1 MIANFPF
8 ASAATPAA
16 TSVDLGRGDDLN
28 PPLVRW
34 LSIGGISG
42 FVLWALAAPPAV
54 PLHGFLH
61 QRGPTQVV
69 CLVFAGMV
77 VAFLVAKGRLLRA
90 EQQRLQQLDLDVAG
104 LVASGDL
111 DAIGRRAEQSASL
124 AGKRLLRVLSVWRST
139 QSSFQLERSVD
150 GDAELYELAQE
161 RSYSLVKVLMWAI
174 PILGFI
180 GTVIGMSQAVGSFDA
195 VLGNSDNVDGLKAG
209 LTKVTSGLGTAFDTT
224 YLALVI
230 SVLLSFPMI
239 YMERQEEQLLNGV
252 DGEVRGL
259 VMALSPSG
267 ESAGGAGGGGGFGV
281 GAGQLAKAPGPLD
294 LQADELSE
302 LITGAFEQ
310 FLPDPSVLVA
320 PAQRYA
326 DQLTEATLTK
336 LEPLTQ
342 VVRDA
347 VEGVAEARLS
357 LQEQAHQIRSS
368 MDGVAADLNQ
378 SVRDLQPLLRELQA
392 ASKLSA
398 VLGED
403 LDQLKA
409 TVELRRAIEALN
421 ANLQELTLER
431 QRRRGPGWWRR
442 LRVALLR

>member
-1 MIANFPF
+1 VIANFPAF
-8 ASAATPAA
+8 NTPAPA
-16 TSVDLGRGDDLN
+16 NAGADLGRGDDLSPRLN
-28 PPLVRW
+28 RW
-34 LSIGGISG
+34 APVGGAIG
-42 FVLWALAAPPAV
+42 FVLWALAAPGGA
-54 PLHGFLH
+54 PLHAFLH

-77 VAFLVAKGRLLRA
+77 VAFLVQKGRLLQA
-90 EQQRLQQLDLDVAG
+90 EQRKLQALDLDVAG

-111 DAIGRRAEQSASL
+111 EALGRRAEQSASL
-124 AGKRLLRVLSVWRST
+124 AGKRLLRVLAVWRT
-139 QSSFQLERSVD
+139 TESSFQLERSVD
-150 GDAELYELAQE
+150 GDAELYALAQE
-161 RSYSLVKVLMWAI
+161 TSYSLVKVLMWAI

-252 DGEVRGL
+252 DGEVRAL

-267 ESAGGAGGGGGFGV
+267 ESAGGAGGGGG
-281 GAGQLAKAPGPLD
+281 GAVAGGGSIRAPGPLD
-294 LQADELSE
+294 LQGDELAE
-302 LITGAFEQ
+302 LINGAFEQ

-326 DQLTEATLTK
+326 DQLTEATVAK

-342 VVRDA
+342 LVRDA

-368 MDGVAADLNQ
+368 MDGAASQLNQ
-378 SVRDLQPLLRELQA
+378 SVRDLEPLLQELQT

-398 VLGED
+398 VLGEA
-403 LDQLKA
+403 LDQLTA
-409 TVELRRAIEALN
+409 TIELRRAIEALN
-421 ANLQELTLER
+421 ANLMVLQQER
-431 QRRRGPGWWRR
+431 QRLRGPGWLRR
-442 LRVALLR
+442 LRDLLR

>member
-1 MIANFPF
+1 VIANFPPL
-8 ASAATPAA
+8 SAPALA
-16 TSVDLGRGDDLN
+16 RPRADLGRGDDLSPRLN
-28 PPLVRW
+28 RW
-34 LSIGGISG
+34 APIGGASG
-42 FVLWALAAPPAV
+42 FVLWALAAPGAA
-54 PLHGFLH
+54 PLHAFLH

-77 VAFLVAKGRLLRA
+77 VAFLVAKARLLRDQ
-90 EQQRLQQLDLDVAG
+90 EQKLQALDLDVAG

-111 DAIGRRAEQSASL
+111 DAVGRRAEQSASL
-124 AGKRLLRVLSVWRST
+124 AGKRLLRVLDVWRST
-139 QSSFQLERSVD
+139 ESSFQLERSVD

-161 RSYSLVKVLMWAI
+161 TSYSLVKVLMWAI

-252 DGEVRGL
+252 DGEVRAL
-259 VMALSPSG
+259 VMALSPIG
-267 ESAGGAGGGGGFGV
+267 ESAGGSGAAAAGMGGGGTV
-281 GAGQLAKAPGPLD
+281 PAAGPLN
-294 LQADELSE
+294 LQSAELGE
-302 LITGAFEQ
+302 LINGAFEQ

-326 DQLTEATLTK
+326 DQLTEATVAK

-342 VVRDA
+342 LVRDS

-368 MDGVAADLNQ
+368 MDGAAAQLNQ
-378 SVRDLQPLLRELQA
+378 SVRDLEPLLQELQS

-409 TVELRRAIEALN
+409 TIELRRAIEDLN
-421 ANLQELTLER
+421 ANLSQLQQER
-431 QRRRGPGWWRR
+431 QRARGPSWWQR
-442 LRVALLR
+442 LGALLR

>member
-1 MIANFPF
+1 MIANFPPL
-8 ASAATPAA
+8 SAPAPA
-16 TSVDLGRGDDLN
+16 RPGADLGRGDDLSPRLN
-28 PPLVRW
+28 RW
-34 LSIGGISG
+34 APIGGASG
-42 FVLWALAAPPAV
+42 FVLWALAAPGAA
-54 PLHGFLH
+54 PLHAFLH

-77 VAFLVAKGRLLRA
+77 VAFLVAKARLLRDQ
-90 EQQRLQQLDLDVAG
+90 EQKLQALDLDVAG

-111 DAIGRRAEQSASL
+111 DAVGRRAEQSASL
-124 AGKRLLRVLSVWRST
+124 AGKRLLRVLDVWRNT
-139 QSSFQLERSVD
+139 ESSFQLERSVD
-150 GDAELYELAQE
+150 GDAELYQLAQDT
-161 RSYSLVKVLMWAI
+161 SYSLVKVLMWAI

-239 YMERQEEQLLNGV
+239 YLERQEEQLLNGV
-252 DGEVRGL
+252 DGEVRAL
-259 VMALSPSG
+259 VMALSPIG
-267 ESAGGAGGGGGFGV
+267 ESAGGSGGGAPAGMGGV
-281 GAGQLAKAPGPLD
+281 VAVPAAGPLN
-294 LQADELSE
+294 LQSAELGE
-302 LITGAFEQ
+302 LINGAFEQ

-326 DQLTEATLTK
+326 DQLTEATVAK

-342 VVRDA
+342 LVRDS

-368 MDGVAADLNQ
+368 MDGAAAQLNQ
-378 SVRDLQPLLRELQA
+378 SVRDLEPLLQELQS

-409 TVELRRAIEALN
+409 TIELRRAIEALN
-421 ANLQELTLER
+421 VNLQELQLER
-431 QRRRGPGWWRR
+431 QRASGPGWWQR
-442 LRVALLR
+442 LGALLR

>member
-8 ASAATPAA
+8 ASAATAAA
-16 TSVDLGRGDDLN
+16 TAVDLGRGDDLN

-54 PLHGFLH
+54 PLHAFLH

-124 AGKRLLRVLSVWRST
+124 AGKRLLRVLSVWGST

-267 ESAGGAGGGGGFGV
+267 ESAGGAGGGGFGA
-281 GAGQLAKAPGPLD
+281 GAGQVAKAPGPLD

-442 LRVALLR
+442 LRGALLR

>member
-1 MIANFPF
+1 VIANFPPL
-8 ASAATPAA
+8 SAPALA
-16 TSVDLGRGDDLN
+16 RPRADLGRGDDLSPRLN
-28 PPLVRW
+28 RW
-34 LSIGGISG
+34 APIGGASG
-42 FVLWALAAPPAV
+42 FVLWALAAPGAA
-54 PLHGFLH
+54 PLHAFLH

-77 VAFLVAKGRLLRA
+77 VAFLVAKARLLRDQ
-90 EQQRLQQLDLDVAG
+90 EQKLQALDLDVAG

-111 DAIGRRAEQSASL
+111 DAVGRRAEQSASL
-124 AGKRLLRVLSVWRST
+124 AGKRLLRVLDVWRST
-139 QSSFQLERSVD
+139 ESSFQLERSVD

-161 RSYSLVKVLMWAI
+161 TSYSLVKVLMWAI

-252 DGEVRGL
+252 DGEVRAL
-259 VMALSPSG
+259 VMALSPIG
-267 ESAGGAGGGGGFGV
+267 ESAGGSGAAGMGGGV
-281 GAGQLAKAPGPLD
+281 PVPAAGPLN
-294 LQADELSE
+294 LQSAELGE
-302 LITGAFEQ
+302 LINGAFEQ

-326 DQLTEATLTK
+326 DQLTDATVAK

-342 VVRDA
+342 LVRDS

-368 MDGVAADLNQ
+368 MDGAAAQLNQ
-378 SVRDLQPLLRELQA
+378 SVRDLEPLLQELQS

-409 TVELRRAIEALN
+409 TIELRRAIEDLN
-421 ANLQELTLER
+421 ANLSQLQQER
-431 QRRRGPGWWRR
+431 QRARGPSWWQR
-442 LRVALLR
+442 LGALLR

>member
-1 MIANFPF
+1 
-8 ASAATPAA
+8 
-16 TSVDLGRGDDLN
+16 
-28 PPLVRW
+28 
-34 LSIGGISG
+34 
-42 FVLWALAAPPAV
+42 
-54 PLHGFLH
+54 
-61 QRGPTQVV
+61 
-69 CLVFAGMV
+69 
-77 VAFLVAKGRLLRA
+77 
-90 EQQRLQQLDLDVAG
+90 
-104 LVASGDL
+104 
-111 DAIGRRAEQSASL
+111 
-124 AGKRLLRVLSVWRST
+124 
-139 QSSFQLERSVD
+139 
-150 GDAELYELAQE
+150 
-161 RSYSLVKVLMWAI
+161 VLMWAI

-239 YMERQEEQLLNGV
+239 YLERQEEQLLNGV

-259 VMALSPSG
+259 VMALSPIG
-267 ESAGGAGGGGGFGV
+267 ESAGGSGAAAAAGMGSGVAVHAGGPLHLQ
-281 GAGQLAKAPGPLD
+281 GA
-294 LQADELSE
+294 ELGE
-302 LITGAFEQ
+302 LINGAFEQ

-326 DQLTEATLTK
+326 DQLTEATVAK

-342 VVRDA
+342 LVRDS

-368 MDGVAADLNQ
+368 MDGAAAQLNQ
-378 SVRDLQPLLRELQA
+378 SVRDLEPLLQELQS

-409 TVELRRAIEALN
+409 TIQLRRAIEALN
-421 ANLQELTLER
+421 ANLQELQLER
-431 QRRRGPGWWRR
+431 QRARGPGWWQR
-442 LRVALLR
+442 LGALLR

>member
-1 MIANFPF
+1 
-8 ASAATPAA
+8 
-16 TSVDLGRGDDLN
+16 
-28 PPLVRW
+28 
-34 LSIGGISG
+34 
-42 FVLWALAAPPAV
+42 
-54 PLHGFLH
+54 
-61 QRGPTQVV
+61 
-69 CLVFAGMV
+69 
-77 VAFLVAKGRLLRA
+77 
-90 EQQRLQQLDLDVAG
+90 
-104 LVASGDL
+104 
-111 DAIGRRAEQSASL
+111 
-124 AGKRLLRVLSVWRST
+124 
-139 QSSFQLERSVD
+139 
-150 GDAELYELAQE
+150 
-161 RSYSLVKVLMWAI
+161 
-174 PILGFI
+174 
-180 GTVIGMSQAVGSFDA
+180 
-195 VLGNSDNVDGLKAG
+195 
-209 LTKVTSGLGTAFDTT
+209 
-224 YLALVI
+224 
-230 SVLLSFPMI
+230 
-239 YMERQEEQLLNGV
+239 
-252 DGEVRGL
+252 
-259 VMALSPSG
+259 
-267 ESAGGAGGGGGFGV
+267 
-281 GAGQLAKAPGPLD
+281 LD

-378 SVRDLQPLLRELQA
+378 SVRDLEPLLRELQA

-421 ANLQELTLER
+421 ANLQELTQER

-442 LRVALLR
+442 LRAALLR

>member
-8 ASAATPAA
+8 ANAATAAA
-16 TSVDLGRGDDLN
+16 TAVDLGRGDDLN
-28 PPLVRW
+28 PPLLRW

-54 PLHGFLH
+54 PLHAFLH

-124 AGKRLLRVLSVWRST
+124 AGKRLLRVLSVWGST

-267 ESAGGAGGGGGFGV
+267 ESAGGAGGGGFGA
-281 GAGQLAKAPGPLD
+281 GAGQVAKAPGPLD

>member
-1 MIANFPF
+1 MIANFPPL
-8 ASAATPAA
+8 SAPALA
-16 TSVDLGRGDDLN
+16 RPRADLGRGDDLSPRLN
-28 PPLVRW
+28 RW
-34 LSIGGISG
+34 APIGGASG
-42 FVLWALAAPPAV
+42 FVLWALAAPGAA
-54 PLHGFLH
+54 PLHAFLH

-77 VAFLVAKGRLLRA
+77 VAFLVAKARLLRDQ
-90 EQQRLQQLDLDVAG
+90 EQKLQALDLDVAG

-111 DAIGRRAEQSASL
+111 DAVGRRAEQSASL
-124 AGKRLLRVLSVWRST
+124 AGKRLLRVLDVWRST
-139 QSSFQLERSVD
+139 ESSFQLERSVD

-161 RSYSLVKVLMWAI
+161 TSYSLVKVLMWAI

-252 DGEVRGL
+252 DGEVRAL
-259 VMALSPSG
+259 VMALSPIG
-267 ESAGGAGGGGGFGV
+267 ESAGGSGAAGMGGGV
-281 GAGQLAKAPGPLD
+281 PVPAAGPLN
-294 LQADELSE
+294 LQSAELGE
-302 LITGAFEQ
+302 LINGAFEQ

-326 DQLTEATLTK
+326 DQLTDATVAK

-342 VVRDA
+342 LVRDS

-357 LQEQAHQIRSS
+357 LQEQSHQIRSS
-368 MDGVAADLNQ
+368 MDGAAAQLNQ
-378 SVRDLQPLLRELQA
+378 SVRDLEPLLQELQS

-409 TVELRRAIEALN
+409 TIELRRAIEDLN
-421 ANLQELTLER
+421 ANLSQLQQER
-431 QRRRGPGWWRR
+431 QRARGPSWWQR
-442 LRVALLR
+442 LGALLR

>member
-1 MIANFPF
+1 VIANFLPLN
-8 ASAATPAA
+8 APAA
-16 TSVDLGRGDDLN
+16 ANPAADLGRGDDLS
-28 PPLVRW
+28 PPLKRW
-34 LSIGGISG
+34 APVGGAAGS
-42 FVLWALAAPPAV
+42 VLWALAAPGGA
-54 PLHGFLH
+54 PLHAFLH

-77 VAFLVAKGRLLRA
+77 VAFLVEKGRLLRA
-90 EQQRLQQLDLDVAG
+90 QQQKLQALDLDVAG

-111 DAIGRRAEQSASL
+111 EAIGRRAEQSASL
-124 AGKRLLRVLSVWRST
+124 AGKRLLRVLAVWRT
-139 QSSFQLERSVD
+139 TESSFQLERSVD
-150 GDAELYELAQE
+150 GDTELYALAQDT
-161 RSYSLVKVLMWAI
+161 SYSLVKVLMWAI

-180 GTVIGMSQAVGSFDA
+180 GTVIGMSQAVGSFEA

-252 DGEVRGL
+252 DGEVRAL

-267 ESAGGAGGGGGFGV
+267 ESAGGAGGGGAV
-281 GAGQLAKAPGPLD
+281 AGGGSIRTPGPLD
-294 LQADELSE
+294 LQGDELAE
-302 LITGAFEQ
+302 LINGAFEQ

-326 DQLTEATLTK
+326 DQLTEATVAK
-336 LEPLTQ
+336 LEPLSQ
-342 VVRDA
+342 LVRDA

-368 MDGVAADLNQ
+368 LDGAAVQLNQ
-378 SVRDLQPLLRELQA
+378 SVRDLEPLLRELQA

-421 ANLQELTLER
+421 ANVLALQLER
-431 QRRRGPGWWRR
+431 QRRGLGWLRR
-442 LRVALLR
+442 LRDLLR

>member
-1 MIANFPF
+1 
-8 ASAATPAA
+8 
-16 TSVDLGRGDDLN
+16 
-28 PPLVRW
+28 
-34 LSIGGISG
+34 
-42 FVLWALAAPPAV
+42 
-54 PLHGFLH
+54 
-61 QRGPTQVV
+61 
-69 CLVFAGMV
+69 
-77 VAFLVAKGRLLRA
+77 
-90 EQQRLQQLDLDVAG
+90 
-104 LVASGDL
+104 
-111 DAIGRRAEQSASL
+111 
-124 AGKRLLRVLSVWRST
+124 
-139 QSSFQLERSVD
+139 
-150 GDAELYELAQE
+150 
-161 RSYSLVKVLMWAI
+161 
-174 PILGFI
+174 
-180 GTVIGMSQAVGSFDA
+180 VIGMSQAVGSFDA

-239 YMERQEEQLLNGV
+239 YMERQEEQLLNRV

-267 ESAGGAGGGGGFGV
+267 ESAGGAGGGGGGL
-281 GAGQLAKAPGPLD
+281 GAGGGQVAKAPGPLD

-378 SVRDLQPLLRELQA
+378 SVRDLEPLLRELQA

-442 LRVALLR
+442 LRAALLR